1 MFSSTVYF
9 WVNAC
14 YHLVCLLIIKHNG
27 PTPKNA
33 NVKIEINKCE
43 VINQM
48 LSSRVCENNLYRINT
63 LEIINNSIY
72 VMFSPDKIGS
82 NVFTINVTTS
92 FDNLIPLGVCQL
104 LRMIRTSLNP
114 GTVWRAVQ
122 QNAIY
127 LIDIFSNRYKVY
139 KMEYFSYTIL
149 RT

>member
-1 MFSSTVYF
+1 
-9 WVNAC
+9 
-14 YHLVCLLIIKHNG
+14 
-27 PTPKNA
+27 
-33 NVKIEINKCE
+33 
-43 VINQM
+43 M